1 MQVVH
6 LIKDNEKSNLLEREL
21 ERADFEERQKR
32 VIVFA
37 NTKRQCE
44 TVSKHLT
51 NLDYRYL
58 PHRNPPPPPPP
69 HPEDWAYSSS

>member
-1 MQVVH
+1 MV
-6 LIKDNEKSNLLEREL
+6 KDNEKPGLLEREL

-44 TVSKHLT
+44 TVSKHLS
-51 NLDYRYL
+51 NLDYRWTSPAHL
-58 PHRNPPPPPPP
+58 AECCPC
-69 HPEDWAYSSS
+69 